1 MTTAFRDPSP
11 SAPFLRRLDD
21 EDDDLEDED
30 DDLDEEDDEEDAD
43 EEPWGDQADGGP
55 EWQVMAGLS
64 AVDRLT

>member
-1 MTTAFRDPSP
+1 MRSAFRDPSLP
-11 SAPFLRRLDD
+11 APFRRRLDD
-21 EDDDLEDED
+21 EDDDFEDED

-43 EEPWGDQADGGP
+43 EEPWGDEADGGP